1 MSQYHKRMLSL
12 LLVLVMALPHTGCG
26 SLLSKADPN
35 AYDLKETVSKATVS
49 KGRVGR
55 KEKKVIDYSTDRFS
69 IGGINAFY
77 ILPGLENIPD
87 AMAEFQVIDYTPRGE
102 FVYYYVTP
110 CYMDPGGLEAYKDKD
125 GSRGTVKDRTKVDV
139 PEGRREDYDYDAAV
153 LMTYNPGTGEYR
165 VLYAKAFQIDK
176 QKEFDPATEGRP
188 YYYLSNE
195 GSDTDPYRTF
205 IQERI
210 LCCKVA
216 GQDEYLLVEQG
227 SLTGTVFDVEGDVLK
242 TVSFRA
248 TLNNE
253 AGEKKNELIEL
264 REEAEDEGEHKL
276 DDDEFRALA
285 EGEEEVQEDTVDP
298 NTMNVLITGAVM
310 TERYESYLG
319 VTYFLGGDLFKAVP
333 AVISSTCMVY
343 RQSLNEEDGG
353 VPYVSTNLNSE
364 AQKEMWMSLDGR
376 FFKDYKELESAD
388 GYSMEGI
395 KTGGYGEEYKD
406 SFTPFMNVVGEDEA
420 SFLVGMP
427 YFLQIPGKVADR
439 DYAEKLFEAYIY
451 RYRTGGRYSYNMPV
465 FVMRWLSSIY
475 DNYSDDE
482 TAKKIKWGA
491 DNYEPA
497 KKISTGLFFERDA
510 KKTTTRNVKRGI
522 QAVAADALTRKMNEE
537 TVSADSLED
546 VISYFS
552 SLHYLPKPG
561 EYSNDNGMNKAPAGF
576 EGSAGEDEDDT
587 DEDYGIVLRSDHVVT
602 VVSKTEGREIFLS
615 PVDYFPESHEDG
627 ERRVVMSRV
636 QTNTDNIDLAEDT
649 PGLKMLPYELSPSLN
664 RTVYVYDTAG
674 ADNELKDIKS
684 TAGLSE
690 DQSKAIDELSL
701 LMRTSPDIWEK
712 VKLGW
717 FISQVTGDMNDIID
731 TVSADAA
738 KARDAGKISG
748 DDYKK
753 ITDLLRD
760 IRNDAKKRDAYEAFK
775 KAREDAAKKHKDGEL
790 SDSEYEE
797 IIKTID
803 KAEKE
808 KLDLNDEDWEMFQK
822 LVAESQM
829 IADVQKALTEAGAIG
844 KKDTLDRIEELSKKI
859 PEEIREGTLYLCAGF
874 RIMIQSTGN
883 IPLSYK
889 AVFPEGAAVDAGN
902 GAGHETAGGSMDSHK
917 DGVIVTSES
926 DGDWFE
932 GNAYMIGYRSANDMD
947 LFDRYTYGT
956 PVDLSSME
964 YRKGDEVRSIVVLM
978 TDKGAKFLERNP
990 AQATSQKY
998 SRDDLK
1004 NMMGDYNGQKLN
1016 ESLGAHKKTELKNI
1030 YTPLPFDQRG
1040 NEAYESVKAEKD
1052 LPDKVNEDDFRGF
1065 LTNRMLVTSTGYTR
1079 DTENLMTDAIRQGIA
1094 RVTAS
1099 DDSANEQQ
1107 SELLEVS
1114 GGSVNERYTG
1124 HLSSSKNIS
1133 LISLDKA
1140 LICSVTGGTKI
1151 LDLNHGTV
1159 ADDIE
1164 GSYFRAYQRGN
1175 TDKFSLLGFSSTDYS
1190 YLDVDL
1196 PLAKIYTLDYEN
1208 GELDRTVIEAFMNM
1222 ADQYAKDYL
1231 YREYRTVLT
1240 ETGEIQLKEAT
1251 EAEKKESI
1259 EAGAIFDPSNSSYEN
1274 ALLELEKKYGIERT
1288 PTEIREHIEEIRARI
1303 AAVKPAIT
1311 KLYELAGARKLA
1323 GDTSKRN
1330 EGYWKSV
1337 ESRMTMAKDNELL
1350 GDILVEIRMHDE
1362 VLPTLK
1368 PEQATKYRMY
1378 KTVIDFTKEH
1388 TVISENDIFAEG
1400 SISMNSEE
1408 TAQKRLRVTY
1418 RNEVLQD
1425 IIDEYCEGL
1434 LERRVS
1440 GNKAEMTGAE
1450 KRDAFNLYLSSLLD
1464 QVNPENFARDKE
1476 QAANEFVDVVNHG
1489 KKRLAGKDLEA
1500 MRERMKE
1507 ELDSVDSVWKLE
1519 ELLLQEKIQNGGYTE
1534 YKKWLDEYTD
1544 RVYAAESRK
1553 AELKIPVKTGESGDA
1568 SKPPLSG
1575 DERISYMRTSAAYK
1589 AVIGDLKK
1597 DPAVKEF
1604 LEGRKETWDDYC
1616 KEVVKKAGMRV
1627 LKDKEEE
1634 PEETE
1639 QEDAVA
1645 GISENKGQRAD

>member
-1 MSQYHKRMLSL
+1 MSRKGAVSQYYKRVLSL
-12 LLVLVMALPHTGCG
+12 LLVLMMAMSHTGCG
-26 SLLSKADPN
+26 SLLSKADPG
-35 AYDLKETVSKATVS
+35 AYDNRTSVEKATVS

-55 KEKKVIDYSTDRFS
+55 REKKVIDYSTDRFS

-195 GSDTDPYRTF
+195 GSDKDPYRTF

-364 AQKEMWMSLDGR
+364 PQKEMWMSLDGR

-395 KTGGYGEEYKD
+395 KTGRYGNAYKD

-439 DYAEKLFEAYIY
+439 DYAEKLFDAYKY
-451 RYRTGGRYSYNMPV
+451 SYGTDGSYSYNMPV
-465 FVMRWLSSIY
+465 FVRRWLNSVY
-475 DNYSDDE
+475 DNYSDDN
-482 TAKKIKWGA
+482 TADKIKWGA

-497 KKISTGLFFERDA
+497 KKLASGLNLEDIL
-510 KKTTTRNVKRGI
+510 KNTTRNVKRGI

-537 TVSADSLED
+537 TVSADTLED
-546 VISYFS
+546 LISYFS
-552 SLHYLPKPG
+552 LLHYLPKPG

-576 EGSAGEDEDDT
+576 EGSAGEDEDEDDT
-587 DEDYGIVLRSDHVVT
+587 DEGDGIVMRSDHVVT
-602 VVSKTEGREIFLS
+602 VVSKAEGREIFLS

-627 ERRVVMSRV
+627 EKRRFLVEVE
-636 QTNTDNIDLAEDT
+636 TNTDNIDLAKDT

-775 KAREDAAKKHKDGEL
+775 KAREDAEKKHKDGEL

-808 KLDLNDEDWEMFQK
+808 KLGLNDEDWEMFQK

-978 TDKGAKFLERNP
+978 TDKGAKFLEKNP

-1052 LPDKVNEDDFRGF
+1052 LPEKVTEEDFRGF

-1079 DTENLMTDAIRQGIA
+1079 DAENLMTDAIQEGLA
-1094 RVTAS
+1094 RISAS
-1099 DDSANEQQ
+1099 ENTSAEEQ
-1107 SELLEVS
+1107 SELITVS
-1114 GGSVNERYTG
+1114 AASVDERYTG

-1133 LISLDKA
+1133 MIAMDKA

-1159 ADDIE
+1159 ADDMQ

-1175 TDKFSLLGFSSTDYS
+1175 SSTFSLIGFSSTDYS

-1196 PLAKIYTLDYEN
+1196 PLAKIYTLDYAN
-1208 GELDRTVIEAFMNM
+1208 GELDHAVIEAFMNM
-1222 ADQYAKDYL
+1222 TDQYAKDYL
-1231 YREYRTVLT
+1231 YREYRTVLA
-1240 ETGEIQLKEAT
+1240 ESGDIQLKEST
-1251 EAEKKESI
+1251 EAEKQESI
-1259 EAGAIFDPSNSSYEN
+1259 EAGAIFDPANKSYET
-1274 ALLELEKKYGIERT
+1274 ALSELEKKYGIERT
-1288 PTEIREHIEEIRARI
+1288 PAEIREHIEGIRERI
-1303 AAVKPAIT
+1303 AAVRPTIT
-1311 KLYELAGARKLA
+1311 KLYELAGAGKLA
-1323 GDTSKRN
+1323 GDTATRA
-1330 EGYWKSV
+1330 EGYWRNV
-1337 ESRMTMAKDNELL
+1337 ESRMTMAKDTDSL
-1350 GDILVEIRMHDE
+1350 GDILVEIRMHDT
-1362 VLPTLK
+1362 VLPSLK
-1368 PEQATKYRMY
+1368 PEQASRYRQY
-1378 KTVIDFTKEH
+1378 KKVIDLTREH
-1388 TVISENDIFAEG
+1388 TVISANDIFGDG
-1400 SISMNSEE
+1400 SASMNNAE
-1408 TAQKRLRVTY
+1408 AVQKRLRVTY
-1418 RNEVLQD
+1418 RNDVMQD
-1425 IIDEYCEGL
+1425 IINDYCEGMSK
-1434 LERRVS
+1434 RQVS
-1440 GNKAEMTGAE
+1440 GNVADMSETE
-1450 KRDAFNLYLSSLLD
+1450 KKDAFDMYLSTLLNR
-1464 QVNPENFARDKE
+1464 VNPENFATDKE
-1476 QAANEFVDVVNHG
+1476 RAADEFVDVMNHG
-1489 KKRLAGKDLEA
+1489 KKRLTGKALDE
-1500 MRERMKE
+1500 MRERTKE
-1507 ELDSVDSVWKLE
+1507 ELDSVDAVWKLE
-1519 ELLLQEKIQNGGYTE
+1519 ELVLREKIKDSSTYPE
-1534 YKKWLDEYTD
+1534 YIKWYEEYTD
-1544 RVYAAESRK
+1544 RVYAAESSG
-1553 AELKIPVKTGESGDA
+1553 AALKIPVKTGDSDT
-1568 SKPPLSG
+1568 SVPPLSG
-1575 DERISYMRTSAAYK
+1575 DERISYLRTSAAYK

-1597 DPAVKEF
+1597 DPAVKAF
-1604 LEGRKETWDDYC
+1604 LEGRKQTWDDYC
-1616 KEVVKKAGMRV
+1616 KEVVRKAGMRV
-1627 LKDKEEE
+1627 LKDDYTQ
-1634 PEETE
+1634 PEETAE
-1639 QEDAVA
+1639 
-1645 GISENKGQRAD
+1645 